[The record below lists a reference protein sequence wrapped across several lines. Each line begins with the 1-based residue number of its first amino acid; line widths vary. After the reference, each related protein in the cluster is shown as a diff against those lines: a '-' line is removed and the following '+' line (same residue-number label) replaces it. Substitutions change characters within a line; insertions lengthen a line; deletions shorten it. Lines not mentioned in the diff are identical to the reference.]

1 MSQKHQSSVRS
12 NLRNPTLSA
21 LVAKNKELARARLN
35 RSRALRDRM
44 KALFDDVV
52 YPALN
57 DTPCAC
63 VFGFPC
69 KDPSEMSALGV
80 QLDEFGLPLVNA
92 MDNVSSGRC
101 PNSEPCISTVSLRGK
116 SLSEINRLWL
126 ADINAKRNSKA
137 LTLEE
142 LSALMRL

>member
-1 MSQKHQSSVRS
+1 
-12 NLRNPTLSA
+12 
-21 LVAKNKELARARLN
+21 
-35 RSRALRDRM
+35 M

-69 KDPSEMSALGV
+69 KDPSELSALGI

-92 MDNVSSGRC
+92 MDNVSSGRL
-101 PNSEPCISTVSLRGK
+101 ISTPCP
-116 SLSEINRLWL
+116 IANL
-126 ADINAKRNSKA
+126 A
-137 LTLEE
+137 
-142 LSALMRL
+142 SALCPLGGNP